1 MFKRASLL
9 TNWPD
14 LLNPNVEAIDETNEP
29 SALDELVSRRSR
41 EAQQNREALAAEK
54 SADPGQ
60 DAPGAD
66 VQGAAELEAE
76 AQGEGAFNPE
86 TGEINWDCPC
96 LGGMAHGPCGPE
108 FREAFSCF
116 IYSEEEP
123 KGMECIE
130 KFQGMRDCFQQHPEV
145 YADELMEDEELDAE
159 LESEKQELVNQ
170 IAERRKADEAAA
182 SSAPG
187 LLEEPVPAAKASK
200 TVPSHASTPSA
211 QSQPDARTITN
222 ADGQSEPA
230 RENVVAGRDSTAAK
244 STVAPPVTQDTGA
257 PTDEGDEL
265 VPKAA
270 HDARDAGHKER

>member
-1 MFKRASLL
+1 MYRASLL

-14 LLNPNVEAIDETNEP
+14 LLNPNVEAIDEANEP

-41 EAQQNREALAAEK
+41 EAQKNHEALAAEA
-54 SADPGQ
+54 SVDPSQ
-60 DAPGAD
+60 DAPEAD

-116 IYSEEEP
+116 IYSQEEP

-159 LESEKQELVNQ
+159 LEAEKQELVNQ
-170 IAERRKADEAAA
+170 IAERRKADDAAA
-182 SSAPG
+182 SSAPR
-187 LLEEPVPAAKASK
+187 LLEEPAPPAKASTTAPNRK
-200 TVPSHASTPSA
+200 STSSA
-211 QSQPDARTITN
+211 QPQSETRSTTD
-222 ADGQSEPA
+222 ADGQSEPT

-244 STVAPPVTQDTGA
+244 STVAPPVTQDG
-257 PTDEGDEL
+257 PKDEGDEL

-270 HDARDAGHKER
+270 HDARDAGPSSKKE